1 MTESTWTNGFS
12 SHRRAASFVTI
23 GLVASWLGT
32 FAARADPDLI
42 FQESTKFRLL
52 TPSDKLATFAVD
64 DPSVEGVAC
73 YYTVPE
79 KGGLKGAFG
88 LAEEVS
94 DISLA
99 CRQYGAIKFKERVA
113 QGDTVFSERRSIF
126 FKHMQ
131 IVRGCD
137 AKRNVLVYMVYSDK
151 LVEGSPKNST
161 SSVPVM
167 PWGQATDAPHCA
179 DFVK

>member
-1 MTESTWTNGFS
+1 MDDRGHTGC
-12 SHRRAASFVTI
+12 RRVLRAVLAWPVVA
-23 GLVASWLGT
+23 LVACALGMT
-32 FAARADPDLI
+32 AGHADPDLI
-42 FQESTKFRLL
+42 FQESTTFRLL

-64 DPSVEGVAC
+64 DPGVEGVAC

-99 CRQYGAIKFKERVA
+99 CRQYGTIRFKAKFA
-113 QGDTVFSERRSIF
+113 QGETVFSERRSLF

-137 AKRNVLVYMVYSDK
+137 PKRNVLVYMVYSDK
-151 LVEGSPKNST
+151 LVDGSPKNST

-167 PWGQATDAPHCA
+167 PWGQSGDAPRCA